1 MATWGVPLQRPD
13 FKKTFLWDSEV
24 LGESVREDLIIFCWC
39 MPTTNYR
46 LSTVGVNFL
55 STHDSWKCCL
65 EPPFSLPLVLL
76 WGIFWQK
83 WYFVETYLLVKT
95 LQDFYKHF
103 LYIKVWLMKSQTG
116 GRNQFRKN
124 KSNKRRKDSIF
135 NHSWFISDHLV
146 TEVNVH
152 LLKSVID

>member
-24 LGESVREDLIIFCWC
+24 LGESVREDLIIFFWC

-46 LSTVGVNFL
+46 LSIVGVNFL
-55 STHDSWKCCL
+55 STHDSWKFCL
-65 EPPFSLPLVLL
+65 EPPFRLLLVRH
-76 WGIFWQK
+76 FWQK
-83 WYFVETYLLVKT
+83 WYFFETYLLVKT

-116 GRNQFRKN
+116 GRNQLRKN
-124 KSNKRRKDSIF
+124 KSTRRRKDSIF
-135 NHSWFISDHLV
+135 NYSWFISDHLV